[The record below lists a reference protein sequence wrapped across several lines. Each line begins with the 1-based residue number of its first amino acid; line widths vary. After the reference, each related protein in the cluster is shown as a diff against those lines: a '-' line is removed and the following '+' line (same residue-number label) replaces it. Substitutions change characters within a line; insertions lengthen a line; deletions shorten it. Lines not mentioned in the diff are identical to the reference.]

1 MKFKKTKLNDLY
13 MIEPEPFQDE
23 RGKFFRIFCNKEFEL
38 IKHSKEIVQVNQSM
52 TKIKGSIRGMH
63 FQYPPKAEIKLV
75 RCLYGSVFDVA
86 IDLRKKSPTLFQWYS
101 EILTPENMKMMYIPE
116 GFAHGFQTLE
126 DNTGLIYFHTDYY
139 SAEHEG
145 GVRFNDPKI
154 NIKWPLVISYIS
166 KSDKEIKLINEVI
179 EGIEL

>member
-52 TKIKGSIRGMH
+52 T
-63 FQYPPKAEIKLV
+63 
-75 RCLYGSVFDVA
+75 
-86 IDLRKKSPTLFQWYS
+86 
-101 EILTPENMKMMYIPE
+101 ILTPENMKMMYIPE

-166 KSDKEIKLINEVI
+166 KSDKEIKLINEVF
-179 EGIEL
+179 EGIVL